1 MSGTEESYEEQ
12 YQKAW
17 DELDAAAE
25 GKQPET
31 TTATE
36 VAPEETSDD
45 TAQARDEQGRFAAT
59 EQKSAEEAEKEEL
72 ARIKADLEK
81 AQKALQDTQRWGHE
95 KAQEAARLRR
105 EQEQAKLAQ
114 QKPELLASIPELE
127 GAVDHVLAARLAR
140 EQEDAE
146 KAQQQY
152 QERFQQNLH
161 MVVSVI
167 PEVPELLKDPDFYAA
182 MEKRREAVGAE
193 KFDLD
198 PALMLREISAEKQ
211 ARERLAWEAQ
221 QQAAIEAARKDAEK
235 QARAK
240 ASMAM
245 PGASTGAART
255 PSAKALTPEDVWN
268 MSEEDFRR
276 MTSKVTGF

>member
-25 GKQPET
+25 GAKPET
-31 TTATE
+31 TTAEPEKTE
-36 VAPEETSDD
+36 EAAPEPEPTTSEETKVEEE
-45 TAQARDEQGRFAAT
+45 TV
-59 EQKSAEEAEKEEL
+59 EQKYARLQAEY
-72 ARIKADLEK
+72 EK

-95 KAQEAARLRR
+95 KAAEAARLKR